1 VADLSRSARSP
12 LADSILARLGAC
24 QVMGLIARGG
34 MGEVHRAHDTSA
46 RTWRSRSCRPSRA
59 SRCSAICTGF
69 RCG

>member
-1 VADLSRSARSP
+1 
-12 LADSILARLGAC
+12 
-24 QVMGLIARGG
+24 MGLIARGG

-46 RTWRSRSCRPSRA
+46 RTWRSRSCRRSRA